1 MGDQSAV
8 AHHRGRFAGWAIVYA
23 LAVAY
28 SSLVVGP
35 TGFHFVPLAPETAWR
50 IFKATPYVVN
60 GSDQRPDW
68 MANLLMLVPLGWLT
82 TGAFWP
88 RRDGLRWLAAG
99 AALCCCLT
107 YNRRLAWQRG
117 LRGGGQRPLMIACG
131 IYAAALLFFFLFPF
145 DFALSPG
152 DFRER
157 AAVLPHMVLSWP
169 GEGLPITRRVLVVMA
184 DAAATIPLGVLL
196 ALRSRRRSLVKIA
209 GIGFVAMS
217 IVTVLTM
224 LVLSASPSLV
234 AVFYRTAGIIAGAAI
249 VMWCEGQDPRLC
261 LAALRT
267 TVEPRSA
274 DDLAER
280 AMTEKVST

>member
-1 MGDQSAV
+1 MLGRADRVRKPTLARVAGFARPLGDQSAV
-8 AHHRGRFAGWAIVYA
+8 AHHRGQFAGWAIVYA

-82 TGAFWP
+82 TGALWP
-88 RRDGLRWLAAG
+88 RRDSLRWLAAG
-99 AALCCCLT
+99 AALCCCLIFVLAIKYLQLFFPPRTVTLNYIEAQSLGSLFGVGLFWLT

-117 LRGGGQRPLMIACG
+117 LRGGGRRPLMIACG

-145 DFALSPG
+145 DFALSAE

-196 ALRSRRRSLVKIA
+196 AL
-209 GIGFVAMS
+209 
-217 IVTVLTM
+217 
-224 LVLSASPSLV
+224 
-234 AVFYRTAGIIAGAAI
+234 
-249 VMWCEGQDPRLC
+249 
-261 LAALRT
+261 
-267 TVEPRSA
+267 
-274 DDLAER
+274 
-280 AMTEKVST
+280 